1 MPHVDQPA
9 RSSGLS
15 RRDFISRSSTL
26 ALGAAVGGTLSAQP
40 RARATPP
47 AHGQPATVVRV
58 RSDNVI
64 HVQQV
69 DRRVLA
75 QMLHQGLT
83 AVTGASSSTQA
94 WKKLLKP
101 DDIVGLKFNRSAAD
115 ALGTTLPMADVLV
128 RSLSE
133 AGFAPAQIVP
143 IEVPEAVYGET
154 GACRPNK
161 GWAAQETAFGSGR
174 DHLAGVLDQVTAI
187 INVPFLKTHNIAGLT
202 CCLKN
207 LSHALV
213 KHPARFHANH
223 CSPYIADIVAL
234 PKISGKLRLHIVNS
248 LRLVFDGGPEA
259 TQAAVASGGV
269 LFFGTDPVAVDTVG
283 LEHLNHKRLEEGLE
297 PIRPNGGRLQYL
309 PRAAELGL
317 GCCELPDIALVKIQ
331 T

>member
-1 MPHVDQPA
+1 M
-9 RSSGLS
+9 
-15 RRDFISRSSTL
+15 
-26 ALGAAVGGTLSAQP
+26 
-40 RARATPP
+40 
-47 AHGQPATVVRV
+47 RV

-64 HVQQV
+64 HVHQV

-75 QMLHQGLT
+75 QMLNQGLT
-83 AVTGASSSTQA
+83 ALTGASSGTQA
-94 WKKLLKP
+94 WKELLKP

-115 ALGTTLPMADVLV
+115 ALGTTLPMADVLI
-128 RSLSE
+128 RSLAD
-133 AGFAPAQIVP
+133 AGFAPSQIVP
-143 IEVPEAVYGET
+143 IEVPDAVYGET
-154 GACRPNK
+154 GVGRADED
-161 GWAAQETAFGSGR
+161 WAAQETAFGSGR

-234 PKISGKLRLHIVNS
+234 PQIRDKLRLHIVDS
-248 LRLVFDGGPEA
+248 LRMVFDGGPEA
-259 TQAAVASGGV
+259 RHGAVASAGV
-269 LFFGTDPVAVDTVG
+269 LIFGADPVAVDTVG
-283 LEHLNHKRLEEGLE
+283 LENINLKRFEEGLQ
-297 PIRPNGGRLQYL
+297 PIRPHGGRLKYL

-317 GCCELPDIALVKIQ
+317 GCCELHDIALVKIQ